1 MTSPGC
7 HIVFTLVD
15 IKQLDEQQSGA
26 SFQRKAAIFRQQ
38 KILRGGGKIGRLC
51 RERPVSQKTPLVI
64 NGVVRVIDLEMNPV
78 VREFPARRTI
88 SVMKCIGEQK
98 NKLIF
103 FHIKI

>member
-38 KILRGGGKIGRLC
+38 KILREGGVKSEDSVENGRFRRRL
-51 RERPVSQKTPLVI
+51 PL
-64 NGVVRVIDLEMNPV
+64 L
-78 VREFPARRTI
+78 
-88 SVMKCIGEQK
+88 
-98 NKLIF
+98 
-103 FHIKI
+103 